1 MLYPSR
7 LLHVFHVHPP
17 SCTGGWDAFPGS
29 SASLLIVTQLTA
41 EQDLRQEIFD
51 LLTLE
56 NMHEED

>member
-1 MLYPSR
+1 MYFMSI
-7 LLHVFHVHPP
+7 LHPALE
-17 SCTGGWDAFPGS
+17 GWDAFPGS